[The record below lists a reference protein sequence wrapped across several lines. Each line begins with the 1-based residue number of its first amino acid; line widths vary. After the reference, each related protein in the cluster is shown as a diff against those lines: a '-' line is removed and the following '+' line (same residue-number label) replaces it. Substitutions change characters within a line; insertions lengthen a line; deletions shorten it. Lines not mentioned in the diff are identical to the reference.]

1 MTTGLNAATFDN
13 LQLGAGLFLKNFND
27 AAAQS
32 AAELRLLLAAAIED
46 GGGVIGATRGGGSFQ
61 CTPALR
67 SIEADGLRAP
77 TVGATVNDGWTVKL
91 TGTMLEIT
99 PQHFADALACAE
111 VDTREHRTTLRLRNG
126 IAPED
131 HIPSLCWVGDTSR
144 GFVLISLDNAL
155 GMKGAAFTFA
165 DKGEG
170 TLPFEF
176 QAHQDSAAD
185 QAFAP
190 CRIVFFD

>member
-1 MTTGLNAATFDN
+1 MTTGLNAATFEN

-46 GGGVIGATRGGGSFQ
+46 GGGVIVATRGGGSFQ

-99 PQHFADALACAE
+99 PQHFADTLACAE

-155 GMKGAAFTFA
+155 GMKGAACTFA

>member
-1 MTTGLNAATFDN
+1 MTTGLNAATFEN

-99 PQHFADALACAE
+99 PQHFADTLACAE

>member
-1 MTTGLNAATFDN
+1 M
-13 LQLGAGLFLKNFND
+13 
-27 AAAQS
+27 
-32 AAELRLLLAAAIED
+32 
-46 GGGVIGATRGGGSFQ
+46 
-61 CTPALR
+61 
-67 SIEADGLRAP
+67 
-77 TVGATVNDGWTVKL
+77 GATVNDGWTVKL

-99 PQHFADALACAE
+99 PQHFADTLACAE

-185 QAFAP
+185 PSLAP

>member
-1 MTTGLNAATFDN
+1 MTTGLNAATFEN

-46 GGGVIGATRGGGSFQ
+46 GGGVIVATRGGGSFQ
-61 CTPALR
+61 CTPAQR

-99 PQHFADALACAE
+99 PQHFADTLACAE